1 MWFCL
6 VLVLAVGWGGH
17 FRYSQWLEENLMRYR
32 APYATVEEM
41 KTALD
46 EERDQT
52 WKWMQENA
60 RLNHALGTVLTRE
73 QLDEIEKL
81 KAELQPDSVFWQAGG
96 YSMP

>member
-32 APYATVEEM
+32 APDATVEEM